1 MKLFVYSLVFLAWID
16 CSAAAEEF
24 PRYVRSS
31 GAQVRDA
38 ATSDNDRDLLFSLPD
53 KAHAKEP
60 EKKPSHAHTPD
71 YPKEVTPSPTHE
83 VRKAT
88 SADANTVKHCGGHR
102 AQAATNSFIFSSSLP
117 FLLQPTHEV
126 SQTKQWTA
134 CVMLLIAPH

>member
-1 MKLFVYSLVFLAWID
+1 MKLSVYSLVFLAWID
-16 CSAAAEEF
+16 CSAGAEEF

-31 GAQVRDA
+31 GAQVRDG

-71 YPKEVTPSPTHE
+71 YPKKVTPSPTHE

-88 SADANTVKHCGGHR
+88 SADALWWTLCTSGDNLAH
-102 AQAATNSFIFSSSLP
+102 NSFIFSSSLP

-134 CVMLLIAPH
+134 WVMLLIAPH